1 MGTKPEKIAY
11 LGMGIMGASMAVNMA
26 RSGLDLVVWNR
37 TPGKEGTRR
46 AQEAGARVASSISEA
61 VKDVDFIFLC
71 LSDVPDLEAVVFGEQ
86 GVLSNAKHGAIL
98 VDMST
103 TGPSCAEKM
112 ASAVSN
118 KGMHFIDAPVSGG
131 DIGARNA
138 TLTIMVGGEKEI
150 FQKCLPI
157 FEKIGKNISYCGP
170 SGSGQA
176 IKLCNQI
183 LCAVNMLAV
192 CESLK
197 LAEMLGLDPQMVI
210 DVCSSGAAGSWA
222 LSNLGPRIIK
232 GDLEPGFMIKDM
244 QKDLRL
250 VKDILQNSS
259 RFPAS
264 ELADDKFAEAI
275 KLFGRDGSLKGTQAM
290 SAAYELLRKGAHS
303 G

>member
-1 MGTKPEKIAY
+1 MGTKFERIAY

-26 RSGLDLVVWNR
+26 KAGLNVTVWNR
-37 TPGKEGTRR
+37 TPGKEGARR
-46 AQEAGARVASSISEA
+46 AEEAGAQVAASISEA
-61 VKDVDFIFLC
+61 VSNADLIFLC
-71 LSDVPDLEAVVFGEQ
+71 LSDVPDLEAVVLGES
-86 GVLSNAKHGAIL
+86 GVLASAKNGAIL

-112 ASAVSN
+112 AGAVQS
-118 KGMHFIDAPVSGG
+118 KGMHFLDAPVSGG
-131 DIGARNA
+131 DVGARNG

-150 FQKCLPI
+150 FDACVPV

-197 LAEMLGLDPQMVI
+197 LAETMGLDPQMVV
-210 DVCSSGAAGSWA
+210 DVCSPGAGGSWA
-222 LSNLGPRIIK
+222 LSNLGPRIVK

-250 VKDILQNSS
+250 VREVLQNSFQ
-259 RFPAS
+259 FPAS
-264 ELADDKFAEAI
+264 ELADKRFSDAI
-275 KLFGRDGSLKGTQAM
+275 KLIGDGGAAKGTQAM
-290 SAAYELLRKGAHS
+290 STAYGINQKI
-303 G
+303 